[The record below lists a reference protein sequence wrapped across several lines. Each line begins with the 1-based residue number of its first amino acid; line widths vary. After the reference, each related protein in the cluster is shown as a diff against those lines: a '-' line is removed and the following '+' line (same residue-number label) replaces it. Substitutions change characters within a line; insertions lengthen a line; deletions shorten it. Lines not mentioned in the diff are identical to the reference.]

1 MLLKDREQNNRKFSS
16 TSGPVVRLCIFVEI
30 ILYSASKI
38 VELDVEDS
46 IRPLRS
52 KSGFCSIKISGVK
65 ILVCLITSR
74 CIRYLLKDLSVP
86 HQVPSTMFVV
96 HIKSVEIRA

>member
-1 MLLKDREQNNRKFSS
+1 MLRIQFDHNDQNRASTPLGSLKQN
-16 TSGPVVRLCIFVEI
+16 
-30 ILYSASKI
+30 
-38 VELDVEDS
+38 
-46 IRPLRS
+46 
-52 KSGFCSIKISGVK
+52 